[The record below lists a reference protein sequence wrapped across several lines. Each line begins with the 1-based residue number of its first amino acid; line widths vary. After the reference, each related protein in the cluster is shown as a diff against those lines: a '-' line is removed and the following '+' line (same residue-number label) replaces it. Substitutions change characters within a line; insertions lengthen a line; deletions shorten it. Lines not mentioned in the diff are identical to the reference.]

1 MSDMIGD
8 NCFAC
13 GKANPIGLKLDFS
26 YETDFATCSFTL
38 GRVFEGYKS
47 LVHGGIISTILD
59 ESMAKIII
67 NKGYIAVTAKIEIK
81 FSNPLLV
88 GKPAEVEATILQKKK
103 RIIVATSQIKSA
115 DGKLIAKAMGKF
127 IEVADS

>member
-13 GKANPIGLKLDFS
+13 GKANPIGLKLDFAF
-26 YETDFATCSFTL
+26 EADFATCSFTL

-88 GKPAEVEATILQKKK
+88 GKPAEVEATILQKKEENYCGYFSNKK
-103 RIIVATSQIKSA
+103 RRWKTNCKSY
-115 DGKLIAKAMGKF
+115 GK
-127 IEVADS
+127 VY